1 MDNLLKP
8 DGTPV
13 ANQAPFSASRTASF
27 LWLATLAAVLCL
39 HVWFPRIDVA
49 VNDTYN
55 VDFGGRNA
63 LYQFAQR
70 LAKRRLGSVD
80 RNHQPLASR
89 LDVLD
94 EDSTLC
100 LLGPARY
107 PSPQEWQALLKWVGG
122 GGNLLIAAR
131 WNDAEM
137 TIPGLKAGVK
147 STVEKKSFRPPGAD
161 KRKKPAGS
169 PSDGGSGSSDDE
181 QSSPFTKQVTFA
193 VPVTT
198 TLDPRVDFT
207 WKTEGVVEA
216 PAAAEVLVKSAAGPQ
231 AVRLHHGQGA
241 IVLVASD
248 FIFSNAALNERGH
261 TNAILAVKLL
271 EAAGATDSLVFDES
285 LNETG
290 TPRVV
295 GVLLDPS
302 LRPTTIQLVALIV
315 LFGWRG
321 NRRFGGVL
329 PQSSPPR
336 HDVADHTNSLG
347 NLYYKA
353 HHGTGVLR
361 EYLDQLKTEL
371 RLRYAAGHERRVL
384 LSIAQKANLSI
395 EEVQQILGEA
405 EAAVRKPKLSRREA
419 AAHIRK
425 LAQLRQTVKK

>member
-1 MDNLLKP
+1 MPGNA
-8 DGTPV
+8 TP
-13 ANQAPFSASRTASF
+13 ATPPPFSASRWASF
-27 LWLATLAAVLCL
+27 LWLAALATVLSL
-39 HVWFPRIDVA
+39 HVWFPRIEAA

-63 LYQFAQR
+63 LYQFAER
-70 LAKRRLGSVD
+70 LARRSQSRRNQSSRNLGSVD
-80 RNHQPLASR
+80 RNHQPLVGR

-107 PSPQEWQALLKWVGG
+107 PSSQEWQALLKWVGG
-122 GGNLLIAAR
+122 GGKLLVAAR
-131 WNDAEM
+131 WNDAEL
-137 TIPGLKAGVK
+137 TIPGIKAAVK
-147 STVEKKSFRPPGAD
+147 STVEKKSFQPPGAD
-161 KRKKPAGS
+161 KRKKKDGS
-169 PSDGGSGSSDDE
+169 SSDDE
-181 QSSPFTKQVTFA
+181 PSTQFTKQAAVA

-198 TLDPRVDFT
+198 VLDPRGDFT

-216 PAAAEVLVKSAAGPQ
+216 PTAEVLVNSASGPQ
-231 AVRLHHGQGA
+231 AVLLHHGWGT

-261 TNAILAVKLL
+261 INAILAVKLL
-271 EAAGATDSLVFDES
+271 EAAGSDSLVFDES

-295 GVLLDPS
+295 GVLLDPVV
-302 LRPTTIQLVALIV
+302 RPTTIQFVALIV

-321 NRRFGGVL
+321 NRRFGGLL
-329 PQSSPPR
+329 PKSSPPR

-353 HHGTGVLR
+353 HHGAGVLR

-371 RLRYAAGHERRVL
+371 RLRYAAGHEKRVL
-384 LSIAQKANLSI
+384 LAIAQKANLSL
-395 EEVQQILGEA
+395 EEVQQILAEA
-405 EAAVRKPKLSRREA
+405 EAAIRKPRISRREA

-425 LAQLRQTVKK
+425 LALLRRAAHAHV